1 MSSGDAASGRY
12 QAPALEKGL
21 DILELLASE
30 PGELT
35 QNQVAARL
43 GRTAS
48 EIFRM
53 LDVLERRGYVAR
65 SPHTG
70 GYALTLT
77 LFDLAHR
84 QAPVHRLLSAAL
96 PVMRAL
102 ARDTRQA
109 NHLAV
114 QRDDRLLVLAQVDS
128 PEPMGFSVR
137 QGAHFPFRADRV
149 SAWVLTAFAPPEQ
162 RAELIEAMRAG
173 VGPRAPS
180 RAALARRLEQ
190 IRRQGYEQRR
200 SDTTPGITDLCFP
213 ILDHH
218 GVAVASLSQPYLAQ
232 RDVAVT
238 VTQARALHAQ
248 AVARISAQLGHA
260 GPRRQ
265 SPRTVTVT
273 SLRRRNGSVQGGL

>member
-1 MSSGDAASGRY
+1 MSSGGAASGRY

-21 DILELLASE
+21 DILELLACE

-70 GYALTLT
+70 GYALTLA

-137 QGAHFPFRADRV
+137 QGAHFAFRADRV
-149 SAWVLTAFAPPEQ
+149 SPLVLTAFAEPSR
-162 RAELIEAMRAG
+162 RAAMMAQMLAGDTRA
-173 VGPRAPS
+173 AA
-180 RAALARRLEQ
+180 RAALARRLES
-190 IRRQGYEQRR
+190 IRRRGYEQRR

-213 ILDHH
+213 ILDHP
-218 GVAVASLSQPYLAQ
+218 GWAVATLAQPYLAQ
-232 RDVAVT
+232 RDVTMT
-238 VTQARALHAQ
+238 VAQARERQGLAAAEISRELG
-248 AVARISAQLGHA
+248 ARAPL
-260 GPRRQ
+260 
-265 SPRTVTVT
+265 SPGGTASRT
-273 SLRRRNGSVQGGL
+273 RP